1 VHETSFPQNIS
12 DVAFQKSR
20 KCERK
25 RKTYDNFQDKK
36 LYLCARFGRPDMSS
50 IPSIEK
56 RHSAPILLISIGIVT
71 VGLLLFVM
79 NLCFGSVSIPMKEI
93 WAAVF
98 GGESSTYRA
107 IVLDYRLPQA
117 ITALLAGIGLS
128 VSGLLM
134 QTLFC
139 NPLADP
145 SLLGISSGSSLGVA
159 LVILLGTATGLSVNT
174 LALWSTFGVTLAAFL
189 GAFAVLLLILAL
201 SSRLRSMVSLV
212 LVGIM
217 IAYIA
222 GSVTDILKFFS
233 QKEGLHSFVIWGM
246 GSFSNVSKAQLPFF
260 AIAVIAGA
268 VGSFLLFKTLNLLLL
283 GERYAENLGVNIKR
297 SSMLIIL
304 ASGFLTALITA
315 FCGPIAFLG
324 LAVPHIARFLF
335 KSSDHKLL
343 IPATAFIGM
352 DLALF
357 CNLIARLPSFE
368 GNLPINS
375 VTALI
380 GAPIV
385 LWVIFHRQRF
395 SQAQ

>member
-1 VHETSFPQNIS
+1 MNSQI
-12 DVAFQKSR
+12 Q
-20 KCERK
+20 
-25 RKTYDNFQDKK
+25 
-36 LYLCARFGRPDMSS
+36 
-50 IPSIEK
+50 
-56 RHSAPILLISIGIVT
+56 HSKHNKPFALILIGVISIGIV
-71 VGLLLFVM
+71 LFIL
-79 NLCFGSVSIPMKEI
+79 NLRLGSVSISFQDFVDV
-93 WAAVF
+93 VF
-98 GGESSTYRA
+98 KGKDSTYKS
-107 IVLDYRLPQA
+107 IILDYRLPQA

-128 VSGLLM
+128 VAGLLM
-134 QTLFC
+134 QTLFR

-159 LVILLGTATGLSVNT
+159 LVVLLGTASGLSINA
-174 LALWSTFGVTLAAFL
+174 LSLWSTFGITIAAFV

-260 AIAVIAGA
+260 AFAVMAG
-268 VGSFLLFKTLNLLLL
+268 VIGSFLLFKTLNLLLL
-283 GERYAENLGVNIKR
+283 GERYAENLGVNIKM

-324 LAVPHIARFLF
+324 LAVPHIARFLLRT
-335 KSSDHKLL
+335 SDHKVL

-352 DLALF
+352 CLALF
-357 CNLIARLPSFE
+357 CNLISRLPLFE

-385 LWVIFHRQRF
+385 LWVIFHRQKILK
-395 SQAQ
+395 

>member
-1 VHETSFPQNIS
+1 
-12 DVAFQKSR
+12 
-20 KCERK
+20 
-25 RKTYDNFQDKK
+25 
-36 LYLCARFGRPDMSS
+36 
-50 IPSIEK
+50 
-56 RHSAPILLISIGIVT
+56 
-71 VGLLLFVM
+71 
-79 NLCFGSVSIPMKEI
+79 
-93 WAAVF
+93 
-98 GGESSTYRA
+98 
-107 IVLDYRLPQA
+107 LDYRLPQT

-134 QTLFC
+134 QTLFR

-159 LVILLGTATGLSVNT
+159 LVILLGTATGLSVST
-174 LALWSTFGVTLAAFL
+174 LSLWSTFGVTIAAFI

-201 SSRLRSMVSLV
+201 SARLRSMVSLV

-222 GSVTDILKFFS
+222 GSVTDILKFLS

-260 AIAVIAGA
+260 AIAVIMGA
-268 VGSFLLFKTLNLLLL
+268 VASFLLFKNLNLLLL
-283 GERYAENLGVNIKR
+283 GERYAENLGVNIRR

-304 ASGFLTALITA
+304 VSGFLTAIITA

-352 DLALF
+352 DLALL

-395 SQAQ
+395 NHN

>member
-1 VHETSFPQNIS
+1 MRAENQNITLR
-12 DVAFQKSR
+12 QKS
-20 KCERK
+20 
-25 RKTYDNFQDKK
+25 
-36 LYLCARFGRPDMSS
+36 PV
-50 IPSIEK
+50 I
-56 RHSAPILLISIGIVT
+56 LISILIFAVGII
-71 VGLLLFVM
+71 LFVM

-98 GGESSTYRA
+98 GGDDATYRA

-134 QTLFC
+134 QTLFR

-159 LVILLGTATGLSVNT
+159 LVVLLGTASGLSVST
-174 LALWSTFGVTLAAFL
+174 LSLWSTFGVTVAAFV

-260 AIAVIAGA
+260 AITVLVGTI
-268 VGSFLLFKTLNLLLL
+268 GSFLLFKTLNLLLL

-385 LWVIFHRQRF
+385 LWVIFHRQKVLK
-395 SQAQ
+395 

>member
-1 VHETSFPQNIS
+1 MT
-12 DVAFQKSR
+12 
-20 KCERK
+20 
-25 RKTYDNFQDKK
+25 
-36 LYLCARFGRPDMSS
+36 
-50 IPSIEK
+50 
-56 RHSAPILLISIGIVT
+56 RHHPPLVPVSLGIVA
-71 VGLLLFVM
+71 VGIVLFAL
-79 NLCFGSVSIPMKEI
+79 NLRYGSVSIPWKEF
-93 WAAVF
+93 WEAVF
-98 GGESSTYRA
+98 GGDASTYRA
-107 IVLDYRLPQA
+107 IILDYRLPQA

-134 QTLFC
+134 QTLFR

-159 LVILLGTATGLSVNT
+159 LVVLLGTATGLSVST
-174 LALWSTFGVTLAAFL
+174 LALWSTFGVTVAAFL

-222 GSVTDILKFFS
+222 SSVTDILKFFS
-233 QKEGLHSFVIWGM
+233 QKEGLHSFVIWGL

-260 AIAVIAGA
+260 AATVILGVVA
-268 VGSFLLFKTLNLLLL
+268 SFLLFKTLNLLLL

-304 ASGFLTALITA
+304 VSGFLTAIITA

-335 KSSDHKLL
+335 RSSDHKLL
-343 IPATAFIGM
+343 IPATAFLGM

-395 SQAQ
+395 SQN

>member
-1 VHETSFPQNIS
+1 
-12 DVAFQKSR
+12 
-20 KCERK
+20 
-25 RKTYDNFQDKK
+25 
-36 LYLCARFGRPDMSS
+36 MSKPNS
-50 IPSIEK
+50 NLAP
-56 RHSAPILLISIGIVT
+56 RQVTPILLISIGIVA

-98 GGESSTYRA
+98 GGEGSTYRA

-134 QTLFC
+134 QTLFR

-159 LVILLGTATGLSVNT
+159 LVVLLGTATGLSVST
-174 LALWSTFGVTLAAFL
+174 LSLWSTFGVTVAAFV

-260 AIAVIAGA
+260 AITVVVGTVGA
-268 VGSFLLFKTLNLLLL
+268 FLLFKTLNLLLL

-304 ASGFLTALITA
+304 VSGFLTALITA

-343 IPATAFIGM
+343 IPATAFLGM

-385 LWVIFHRQRF
+385 LWVIFHRQKV
-395 SQAQ
+395 QK

>member
-1 VHETSFPQNIS
+1 MTPTSPDI
-12 DVAFQKSR
+12 
-20 KCERK
+20 ER
-25 RKTYDNFQDKK
+25 
-36 LYLCARFGRPDMSS
+36 
-50 IPSIEK
+50 
-56 RHSAPILLISIGIVT
+56 RHTAPILLISIGIIA

-98 GGESSTYRA
+98 GGEGSTYRA

-134 QTLFC
+134 QTLFR

-174 LALWSTFGVTLAAFL
+174 LALWSTFGVTVAAFL
-189 GAFAVLLLILAL
+189 GAFAVLLRILAL

-260 AIAVIAGA
+260 AIAVVGGTIA
-268 VGSFLLFKTLNLLLL
+268 SFLLFKTLNLLLL
-283 GERYAENLGVNIKR
+283 GERYAENLGVNIRR

-335 KSSDHKLL
+335 KNSDHKLL

-395 SQAQ
+395 SQTH

>member
-1 VHETSFPQNIS
+1 MTPSSPEIET
-12 DVAFQKSR
+12 
-20 KCERK
+20 
-25 RKTYDNFQDKK
+25 
-36 LYLCARFGRPDMSS
+36 
-50 IPSIEK
+50 
-56 RHSAPILLISIGIVT
+56 RHTTPILLISIGIVAI
-71 VGLLLFVM
+71 GLLLFVM
-79 NLCFGSVSIPMKEI
+79 NLCLGSVSIPMREI

-98 GGESSTYRA
+98 GGEDSTYRA

-134 QTLFC
+134 QTLFR

-159 LVILLGTATGLSVNT
+159 LVILLGTASGLSINT
-174 LALWSTFGVTLAAFL
+174 LSLWSTFGVTVAAFL
-189 GAFAVLLLILAL
+189 GAFTVLLLILAL

-222 GSVTDILKFFS
+222 GSITDILKFFS

-260 AIAVIAGA
+260 AIAVLVGSI
-268 VGSFLLFKTLNLLLL
+268 GSFLLFKTLNLLLL
-283 GERYAENLGVNIKR
+283 GERYAENLGVNIRR
-297 SSMLIIL
+297 SSILIIL

-385 LWVIFHRQRF
+385 LWVIFHRQKVLR
-395 SQAQ
+395 

>member
-1 VHETSFPQNIS
+1 
-12 DVAFQKSR
+12 
-20 KCERK
+20 
-25 RKTYDNFQDKK
+25 
-36 LYLCARFGRPDMSS
+36 
-50 IPSIEK
+50 
-56 RHSAPILLISIGIVT
+56 
-71 VGLLLFVM
+71 
-79 NLCFGSVSIPMKEI
+79 
-93 WAAVF
+93 
-98 GGESSTYRA
+98 
-107 IVLDYRLPQA
+107 
-117 ITALLAGIGLS
+117 
-128 VSGLLM
+128 
-134 QTLFC
+134 
-139 NPLADP
+139 
-145 SLLGISSGSSLGVA
+145 
-159 LVILLGTATGLSVNT
+159 LGTATGLSVST
-174 LALWSTFGVTLAAFL
+174 LTLWSTFGITVAAFV
-189 GAFAVLLLILAL
+189 GAFAVLLLLLAL

-222 GSVTDILKFFS
+222 GSITDILKFFS
-233 QKEGLHSFVIWGM
+233 QKEGLHSIVIWGM

-260 AIAVIAGA
+260 AIAVLAGA
-268 VGSFLLFKTLNLLLL
+268 IGSFLLFKTLNLLLL

-385 LWVIFHRQRF
+385 LWVIFHRQKVMR
-395 SQAQ
+395 

>member
-1 VHETSFPQNIS
+1 MTPSSPEIET
-12 DVAFQKSR
+12 
-20 KCERK
+20 
-25 RKTYDNFQDKK
+25 
-36 LYLCARFGRPDMSS
+36 
-50 IPSIEK
+50 
-56 RHSAPILLISIGIVT
+56 RHTTPILLISIGIVAI
-71 VGLLLFVM
+71 GLLLFVM
-79 NLCFGSVSIPMKEI
+79 NLCLGSVSIPMREI

-98 GGESSTYRA
+98 GGEDSTYRA

-134 QTLFC
+134 QTLFR

-159 LVILLGTATGLSVNT
+159 LVILLGTASGLSINT
-174 LALWSTFGVTLAAFL
+174 LSLWSTFGVTVAAFL

-222 GSVTDILKFFS
+222 GSITDILKFFS

-260 AIAVIAGA
+260 AIAVLVGSI
-268 VGSFLLFKTLNLLLL
+268 GSFLLFKTLNLLLL
-283 GERYAENLGVNIKR
+283 GERYAENLGVNIRR
-297 SSMLIIL
+297 SSILIIL

-385 LWVIFHRQRF
+385 LWVIFHRQKVLR
-395 SQAQ
+395 

>member
-1 VHETSFPQNIS
+1 MTAEASHL
-12 DVAFQKSR
+12 A
-20 KCERK
+20 RK
-25 RKTYDNFQDKK
+25 R
-36 LYLCARFGRPDMSS
+36 S
-50 IPSIEK
+50 
-56 RHSAPILLISIGIVT
+56 PILLISFGILVVGIG
-71 VGLLLFVM
+71 LFAL
-79 NLCFGSVSIPMKEI
+79 NLRYGSVSIPWNEF
-93 WAAVF
+93 WDALL
-98 GGESSTYRA
+98 GNEGSTYRA
-107 IVLDYRLPQA
+107 IILDYRLPQA

-134 QTLFC
+134 QTLFR

-159 LVILLGTATGLSVNT
+159 LVVLLGTATGLSVNT
-174 LALWSTFGVTLAAFL
+174 LALWSTFGVTVAAFM

-201 SSRLRSMVSLV
+201 SSRLKSMVSLV

-260 AIAVIAGA
+260 ATTVIIGA
-268 VGSFLLFKTLNLLLL
+268 IGAFLLFKTLNLLLL
-283 GERYAENLGVNIKR
+283 GERYAENLGVNIRR
-297 SSMLIIL
+297 SSMLIISV
-304 ASGFLTALITA
+304 SGFLTAIITA

-335 KSSDHKLL
+335 QTSDHKLL
-343 IPATAFIGM
+343 IPATAFLGM

-368 GNLPINS
+368 GNLPVNS

-395 SQAQ
+395 SQK

>member
-1 VHETSFPQNIS
+1 MTPANPNIEL
-12 DVAFQKSR
+12 R
-20 KCERK
+20 R
-25 RKTYDNFQDKK
+25 T
-36 LYLCARFGRPDMSS
+36 
-50 IPSIEK
+50 
-56 RHSAPILLISIGIVT
+56 APILLISIGIVA

-93 WAAVF
+93 WAAVI
-98 GGESSTYRA
+98 GGDDSTYRA
-107 IVLDYRLPQA
+107 IVMDYRLPQA

-134 QTLFC
+134 QTLFR

-159 LVILLGTATGLSVNT
+159 LVVLLGTATGLSVST
-174 LALWSTFGVTLAAFL
+174 MSLWSTFGVTIAAFV

-260 AIAVIAGA
+260 AIAVVAGTI
-268 VGSFLLFKTLNLLLL
+268 GSFLLFKTLNLLLL
-283 GERYAENLGVNIKR
+283 GERYAENLGVNIRR

-343 IPATAFIGM
+343 IPATAFLGM

-395 SQAQ
+395 SQSQ

>member
-1 VHETSFPQNIS
+1 MRAENQNITLR
-12 DVAFQKSR
+12 QKS
-20 KCERK
+20 
-25 RKTYDNFQDKK
+25 
-36 LYLCARFGRPDMSS
+36 PV
-50 IPSIEK
+50 I
-56 RHSAPILLISIGIVT
+56 LISILIFAVGII
-71 VGLLLFVM
+71 LFVM

-98 GGESSTYRA
+98 GGDDATYRA

-134 QTLFC
+134 QTLFR

-159 LVILLGTATGLSVNT
+159 LVVLLSTATGLSVNT
-174 LALWSTFGVTLAAFL
+174 LSLWSTFGVTVAAFV

-260 AIAVIAGA
+260 AITVLVGTI
-268 VGSFLLFKTLNLLLL
+268 GSFLLFKTLNLLLL
-283 GERYAENLGVNIKR
+283 GELYAENLGVNIKR

-335 KSSDHKLL
+335 KSSDHKVL

-385 LWVIFHRQRF
+385 LWVIFHRQKVLK
-395 SQAQ
+395 

>member
-1 VHETSFPQNIS
+1 
-12 DVAFQKSR
+12 
-20 KCERK
+20 
-25 RKTYDNFQDKK
+25 
-36 LYLCARFGRPDMSS
+36 M
-50 IPSIEK
+50 
-56 RHSAPILLISIGIVT
+56 
-71 VGLLLFVM
+71 LFVM

-93 WAAVF
+93 GAAVF
-98 GGESSTYRA
+98 GGEGSTYRA
-107 IVLDYRLPQA
+107 IILDYRLPQA
-117 ITALLAGIGLS
+117 ITALLVGIGLS

-134 QTLFC
+134 QTLFR

-174 LALWSTFGVTLAAFL
+174 LSLWSTFGVTVAAFV

-260 AIAVIAGA
+260 AIAVVAGA
-268 VGSFLLFKTLNLLLL
+268 VASFLLFKTLNLLLL
-283 GERYAENLGVNIKR
+283 GERYAENLGVNIRR

-343 IPATAFIGM
+343 IPASAFIGM

-385 LWVIFHRQRF
+385 LWVIFHRQKVLK
-395 SQAQ
+395 

>member
-1 VHETSFPQNIS
+1 MTHSNPSTASR
-12 DVAFQKSR
+12 QK
-20 KCERK
+20 
-25 RKTYDNFQDKK
+25 
-36 LYLCARFGRPDMSS
+36 
-50 IPSIEK
+50 
-56 RHSAPILLISIGIVT
+56 HVWPITIGIFILGVI
-71 VGLLLFVM
+71 LFLM
-79 NLCFGSVSIPMKEI
+79 NLRYGSVSIPMRDFWE
-93 WAAVF
+93 AMF
-98 GGESSTYRA
+98 HGESSTYRA
-107 IVLDYRLPQA
+107 IILDYRLPQA

-134 QTLFC
+134 QTLFR

-174 LALWSTFGVTLAAFL
+174 LSLWSTFGVTVAAFV

-201 SSRLRSMVSLV
+201 SSRLKSMVSLV

-246 GSFSNVSKAQLPFF
+246 GSFSNVSKIQLPFF
-260 AIAVIAGA
+260 AIAVL
-268 VGSFLLFKTLNLLLL
+268 VGSICSFLLFKTLNLLLL

-335 KSSDHKLL
+335 RSSDHKLL
-343 IPATAFIGM
+343 IPATAFLGM

-395 SQAQ
+395 SQK

>member
-1 VHETSFPQNIS
+1 MSAENPNITLR
-12 DVAFQKSR
+12 QKS
-20 KCERK
+20 
-25 RKTYDNFQDKK
+25 
-36 LYLCARFGRPDMSS
+36 
-50 IPSIEK
+50 
-56 RHSAPILLISIGIVT
+56 PILLISILIFAVGIV
-71 VGLLLFVM
+71 LFAM

-93 WAAVF
+93 WAAIF

-107 IVLDYRLPQA
+107 IVMDYRLPQA

-134 QTLFC
+134 QTLFR

-159 LVILLGTATGLSVNT
+159 LVVLLGTATGLSVST
-174 LALWSTFGVTLAAFL
+174 LTLWSTFGITVAAFV

-222 GSVTDILKFFS
+222 GSITDILKFFS

-260 AIAVIAGA
+260 AIAVLAGA
-268 VGSFLLFKTLNLLLL
+268 IGSFLLFKTLNLLLL

-385 LWVIFHRQRF
+385 LWVIFHRQRLNK
-395 SQAQ
+395 

>member
-1 VHETSFPQNIS
+1 MTPASPDI
-12 DVAFQKSR
+12 
-20 KCERK
+20 ER
-25 RKTYDNFQDKK
+25 RRT
-36 LYLCARFGRPDMSS
+36 
-50 IPSIEK
+50 
-56 RHSAPILLISIGIVT
+56 APILLISLGIVA

-93 WAAVF
+93 WAAIF
-98 GGESSTYRA
+98 GGDDATYRA

-134 QTLFC
+134 QTLFR

-159 LVILLGTATGLSVNT
+159 LVVLLGTATGLSVST
-174 LALWSTFGVTLAAFL
+174 LSLWSTFGITIAAFV

-260 AIAVIAGA
+260 AIAVVGGA
-268 VGSFLLFKTLNLLLL
+268 VASFLLFKTLNLLLL
-283 GERYAENLGVNIKR
+283 GERYAENLGVNIRR

-395 SQAQ
+395 SQS

>member
-1 VHETSFPQNIS
+1 MENRQVIYRSKPPIALISFAI
-12 DVAFQKSR
+12 V
-20 KCERK
+20 
-25 RKTYDNFQDKK
+25 
-36 LYLCARFGRPDMSS
+36 
-50 IPSIEK
+50 
-56 RHSAPILLISIGIVT
+56 SIGIV
-71 VGLLLFVM
+71 LFAL
-79 NLCFGSVSIPMKEI
+79 NLMIGSVAIPFEEFKKAIFGSDE
-93 WAAVF
+93 
-98 GGESSTYRA
+98 STYSA
-107 IVLDYRLPQA
+107 IILDYRLPQA
-117 ITALLAGIGLS
+117 VTALLAGIGLS

-134 QTLFC
+134 QTLFR

-159 LVILLGTATGLSVNT
+159 LVVLLGTATGLSFST
-174 LALWSTFGVTLAAFL
+174 LTLWSTFGITLAAFL

-201 SSRLRSMVSLV
+201 SARLRSMVSLV

-233 QKEGLHSFVIWGM
+233 QKEGLHSFIIWGL
-246 GSFSNVSKAQLPFF
+246 GSFSNVGKVQLPFF
-260 AIAVIAGA
+260 AIAVVIGTVGA
-268 VGSFLLFKTLNLLLL
+268 FLLFKTLNLLLL
-283 GERYAENLGVNIKR
+283 GERYAENLGVNIRR

-304 ASGFLTALITA
+304 VSGFLTGLITA

-335 KSSDHKLL
+335 CSSDHKLL

-375 VTALI
+375 VTALV

-385 LWVIFHRQRF
+385 LWVIFHRQRVLK
-395 SQAQ
+395 

>member
-1 VHETSFPQNIS
+1 MENQQVIYRSKPPIALISFAI
-12 DVAFQKSR
+12 V
-20 KCERK
+20 
-25 RKTYDNFQDKK
+25 
-36 LYLCARFGRPDMSS
+36 
-50 IPSIEK
+50 
-56 RHSAPILLISIGIVT
+56 SIGIV
-71 VGLLLFVM
+71 LFAL
-79 NLCFGSVSIPMKEI
+79 NLMIGSVAIPFEEFKKAIFGSDE
-93 WAAVF
+93 
-98 GGESSTYRA
+98 STYSA
-107 IVLDYRLPQA
+107 IILDYRLPQA
-117 ITALLAGIGLS
+117 VTALLAGIGLS

-134 QTLFC
+134 QTLFR

-159 LVILLGTATGLSVNT
+159 LVVLLGTATGLSFST
-174 LALWSTFGVTLAAFL
+174 LTLWSTFGITLAAFL

-201 SSRLRSMVSLV
+201 SARLRSMVSLV

-233 QKEGLHSFVIWGM
+233 QKEGLHSFIIWGL
-246 GSFSNVSKAQLPFF
+246 GSFSNVGKAQLPFF
-260 AIAVIAGA
+260 AIAVVIGTVGA
-268 VGSFLLFKTLNLLLL
+268 FLLFKTLNLLLL

-304 ASGFLTALITA
+304 VSGFLTALITA

-335 KSSDHKLL
+335 RSSDHKLL

-375 VTALI
+375 VTALV

-385 LWVIFHRQRF
+385 LWVIFHRQRVLK
-395 SQAQ
+395 

>member
-1 VHETSFPQNIS
+1 MASNNADIELR
-12 DVAFQKSR
+12 R
-20 KCERK
+20 K
-25 RKTYDNFQDKK
+25 
-36 LYLCARFGRPDMSS
+36 
-50 IPSIEK
+50 
-56 RHSAPILLISIGIVT
+56 APVLLISLGIVA

-79 NLCFGSVSIPMKEI
+79 NLCFGSVSIPMREI
-93 WAAVF
+93 WAAVV
-98 GGESSTYRA
+98 GGEGSTYHA
-107 IVLDYRLPQA
+107 IVMEYRLPQA
-117 ITALLAGIGLS
+117 VTALLAGIGLS

-134 QTLFC
+134 QTLFR

-159 LVILLGTATGLSVNT
+159 LVVLLGTATGLSFST
-174 LALWSTFGVTLAAFL
+174 LSLWSTFGVTIAAFA

-246 GSFSNVSKAQLPFF
+246 GSFSNVSKSQLPFF
-260 AIAVIAGA
+260 AVTILIGVVGA
-268 VGSFLLFKTLNLLLL
+268 FLLFKTLNLLLL
-283 GERYAENLGVNIKR
+283 GERYAENLGVNIRR

-385 LWVIFHRQRF
+385 LWVIFHRQKVLK
-395 SQAQ
+395 

>member
-1 VHETSFPQNIS
+1 MAPNNADITLR
-12 DVAFQKSR
+12 R
-20 KCERK
+20 K
-25 RKTYDNFQDKK
+25 
-36 LYLCARFGRPDMSS
+36 
-50 IPSIEK
+50 
-56 RHSAPILLISIGIVT
+56 APVLLISIGIVA

-79 NLCFGSVSIPMKEI
+79 NLCFGSVSIPMREI
-93 WAAVF
+93 WAAAV
-98 GGESSTYRA
+98 GGEGSTYHA
-107 IVLDYRLPQA
+107 IVMEYRLPQA
-117 ITALLAGIGLS
+117 VTALLAGIGLS

-134 QTLFC
+134 QTLFR

-159 LVILLGTATGLSVNT
+159 LVVLLGTATGLSFST
-174 LALWSTFGVTLAAFL
+174 LSLWSTFGVTIAAFA

-246 GSFSNVSKAQLPFF
+246 GSFSNVSKSQLPFF
-260 AIAVIAGA
+260 AVTILIGVVGA
-268 VGSFLLFKTLNLLLL
+268 FLLFKTLNLLLL
-283 GERYAENLGVNIKR
+283 GERYAENLGVNIRR

-385 LWVIFHRQRF
+385 LWVIFHRQKVLK
-395 SQAQ
+395 

>member
-1 VHETSFPQNIS
+1 MQSENQNM
-12 DVAFQKSR
+12 
-20 KCERK
+20 
-25 RKTYDNFQDKK
+25 
-36 LYLCARFGRPDMSS
+36 ARLQRP
-50 IPSIEK
+50 
-56 RHSAPILLISIGIVT
+56 PIILISLFIFVLGIV
-71 VGLLLFVM
+71 LFAM
-79 NLCFGSVSIPMKEI
+79 NLRYGSVSVPMKDFIDALSGNENT
-93 WAAVF
+93 
-98 GGESSTYRA
+98 TYRA
-107 IVLDYRLPQA
+107 IILDYRLPQA

-134 QTLFC
+134 QTLFR

-145 SLLGISSGSSLGVA
+145 SLLGISSGASLGVA
-159 LVILLGTATGLSVNT
+159 LVVLVAGSFGGIAVSTLS
-174 LALWSTFGVTLAAFL
+174 LWSTFGVALAAFV
-189 GAFAVLLLILAL
+189 GAFLVLLLILAL

-222 GSVTDILKFFS
+222 GSITDILKFFS

-260 AIAVIAGA
+260 AITVVAGTIGA
-268 VGSFLLFKTLNLLLL
+268 FLLFKTLNLLLL
-283 GERYAENLGVNIKR
+283 GERYAENLGVNIRR

-304 ASGFLTALITA
+304 VSGFLTAIITA

-335 KSSDHKLL
+335 RSSDHKLL
-343 IPATAFIGM
+343 IPATAFLGM

-385 LWVIFHRQRF
+385 LWVIFHRQKVLK
-395 SQAQ
+395 

>member
-1 VHETSFPQNIS
+1 
-12 DVAFQKSR
+12 
-20 KCERK
+20 
-25 RKTYDNFQDKK
+25 
-36 LYLCARFGRPDMSS
+36 
-50 IPSIEK
+50 
-56 RHSAPILLISIGIVT
+56 
-71 VGLLLFVM
+71 
-79 NLCFGSVSIPMKEI
+79 
-93 WAAVF
+93 
-98 GGESSTYRA
+98 
-107 IVLDYRLPQA
+107 
-117 ITALLAGIGLS
+117 
-128 VSGLLM
+128 M
-134 QTLFC
+134 QTLFR

-145 SLLGISSGSSLGVA
+145 SLLGISSGASLGVA
-159 LVILLGTATGLSVNT
+159 FVVLLGTATGLSVST
-174 LALWSTFGVTLAAFL
+174 LSLWSTFGVTIAAFL

-233 QKEGLHSFVIWGM
+233 QKEGLHSFVIWGL

-260 AIAVIAGA
+260 AIAVA
-268 VGSFLLFKTLNLLLL
+268 VGSIGSFLLFKTLNLLLL
-283 GERYAENLGVNIKR
+283 GERYAENLGVNIRR

-335 KSSDHKLL
+335 RSSDHKLL
-343 IPATAFIGM
+343 IPATAFLGM

-395 SQAQ
+395 SQTH

>member
-1 VHETSFPQNIS
+1 MRAENQNITLR
-12 DVAFQKSR
+12 QKS
-20 KCERK
+20 
-25 RKTYDNFQDKK
+25 
-36 LYLCARFGRPDMSS
+36 PV
-50 IPSIEK
+50 I
-56 RHSAPILLISIGIVT
+56 LISILIFAVGII
-71 VGLLLFVM
+71 LFVM

-98 GGESSTYRA
+98 GGDDATYRA

-134 QTLFC
+134 QTLFR

-159 LVILLGTATGLSVNT
+159 LVVLLGTASGLSVST
-174 LALWSTFGVTLAAFL
+174 LSLWSTFGVTVAAFV

-260 AIAVIAGA
+260 AIAVA
-268 VGSFLLFKTLNLLLL
+268 VGTIGSFLLFKTLNLLLL

-385 LWVIFHRQRF
+385 LWVIFHRQKVLK
-395 SQAQ
+395 

>member
-1 VHETSFPQNIS
+1 MTS
-12 DVAFQKSR
+12 DTDHTLR
-20 KCERK
+20 
-25 RKTYDNFQDKK
+25 RKTPPIA
-36 LYLCARFGRPDMSS
+36 LVS
-50 IPSIEK
+50 I
-56 RHSAPILLISIGIVT
+56 AILAVGIV
-71 VGLLLFVM
+71 LFVL
-79 NLCFGSVSIPMKEI
+79 NLRYGSVSIPWNEF
-93 WAAVF
+93 WDALLH
-98 GGESSTYRA
+98 GDTSTYRA
-107 IVLDYRLPQA
+107 IILDYRLPQA

-134 QTLFC
+134 QTLFR

-145 SLLGISSGSSLGVA
+145 SLLGISSGASLGVA
-159 LVILLGTATGLSVNT
+159 FVVLLGTATGLSVST
-174 LALWSTFGVTLAAFL
+174 LSLWSTFGVTIAAFL

-260 AIAVIAGA
+260 AIAVVVGTI
-268 VGSFLLFKTLNLLLL
+268 GSFLLFKTLNLLLL
-283 GERYAENLGVNIKR
+283 GERYAENLGVNIRR

-335 KSSDHKLL
+335 RSSDHKLL
-343 IPATAFIGM
+343 IPATAFLGM

-385 LWVIFHRQRF
+385 LWVIFHRQKV
-395 SQAQ
+395 SHIQ

>member
-1 VHETSFPQNIS
+1 MTPASPDI
-12 DVAFQKSR
+12 
-20 KCERK
+20 ERHQ
-25 RKTYDNFQDKK
+25 T
-36 LYLCARFGRPDMSS
+36 
-50 IPSIEK
+50 
-56 RHSAPILLISIGIVT
+56 APILLISIGIVA

-98 GGESSTYRA
+98 GGEEATYRA

-134 QTLFC
+134 QTLFR

-159 LVILLGTATGLSVNT
+159 LVVLLGTATGLSVST
-174 LALWSTFGVTLAAFL
+174 LSLWSTFGVTVAAFV

-260 AIAVIAGA
+260 AIAVLAGA
-268 VGSFLLFKTLNLLLL
+268 IVSFLLFKTLNLLLL

-395 SQAQ
+395 SQSQ

>member
-1 VHETSFPQNIS
+1 MTAEATHIT
-12 DVAFQKSR
+12 
-20 KCERK
+20 RK
-25 RKTYDNFQDKK
+25 R
-36 LYLCARFGRPDMSS
+36 P
-50 IPSIEK
+50 
-56 RHSAPILLISIGIVT
+56 PIALISIGIIA
-71 VGLLLFVM
+71 VGILLFAL
-79 NLCFGSVSIPMKEI
+79 NLRYGSVAIPWKEF
-93 WAAVF
+93 WNALF
-98 GGESSTYRA
+98 GGDTSTYRSI
-107 IVLDYRLPQA
+107 IVEYRLPQA

-134 QTLFC
+134 QTLFR

-159 LVILLGTATGLSVNT
+159 FVVLLAGSFGGISVST
-174 LALWSTFGVTLAAFL
+174 MSLWSTFGVTIAAFL

-201 SSRLRSMVSLV
+201 SSRLKSMVSLV

-233 QKEGLHSFVIWGM
+233 QKEGLHSFVIWGL
-246 GSFSNVSKAQLPFF
+246 GSFSNVSMAQMSFF
-260 AIAVIAGA
+260 AIAVAIGTIA
-268 VGSFLLFKTLNLLLL
+268 SFLLFKTLNLLLL

-304 ASGFLTALITA
+304 VSGFLTALITA

-343 IPATAFIGM
+343 IPATAFLGM

-385 LWVIFHRQRF
+385 LWVIFHRQRYTKTL
-395 SQAQ
+395 

>member
-1 VHETSFPQNIS
+1 MPLS
-12 DVAFQKSR
+12 
-20 KCERK
+20 
-25 RKTYDNFQDKK
+25 
-36 LYLCARFGRPDMSS
+36 PD
-50 IPSIEK
+50 IE
-56 RHSAPILLISIGIVT
+56 HQQTAPILLISIGIVA

-93 WAAVF
+93 GAAVF
-98 GGESSTYRA
+98 GGNDATYRA

-134 QTLFC
+134 QTLFR

-159 LVILLGTATGLSVNT
+159 LVVLLGTATGLSVNT
-174 LALWSTFGVTLAAFL
+174 LSMWSTFGVTVAAFI

-260 AIAVIAGA
+260 AIAVLVGSIA
-268 VGSFLLFKTLNLLLL
+268 SFLLFKTLNLLLL
-283 GERYAENLGVNIKR
+283 GERYAENLGVNIRR
-297 SSMLIIL
+297 SGMLIIL

-357 CNLIARLPSFE
+357 CNLIARLPFFE
-368 GNLPINS
+368 NNLPINS

-385 LWVIFHRQRF
+385 LWVIFHRQKVLK
-395 SQAQ
+395 

>member
-1 VHETSFPQNIS
+1 MPTENRNI
-12 DVAFQKSR
+12 
-20 KCERK
+20 
-25 RKTYDNFQDKK
+25 TYRQT
-36 LYLCARFGRPDMSS
+36 
-50 IPSIEK
+50 
-56 RHSAPILLISIGIVT
+56 APILLISIGIVA

-134 QTLFC
+134 QTLFR

-145 SLLGISSGSSLGVA
+145 SLLGLSSGSSLGVA
-159 LVILLGTATGLSVNT
+159 LVILLGTVTGLSVNT
-174 LALWSTFGVTLAAFL
+174 LSLWSTFGVTVAAFV

-260 AIAVIAGA
+260 AIAVVAGA
-268 VGSFLLFKTLNLLLL
+268 VASFLLFKTLNLLLL
-283 GERYAENLGVNIKR
+283 GERYAENLGVNIRR

-304 ASGFLTALITA
+304 VSGFLTALITA

-385 LWVIFHRQRF
+385 LWVIFHRQKVLK
-395 SQAQ
+395 

>member
-1 VHETSFPQNIS
+1 MPMPIENPNI
-12 DVAFQKSR
+12 AYRQ
-20 KCERK
+20 
-25 RKTYDNFQDKK
+25 T
-36 LYLCARFGRPDMSS
+36 P
-50 IPSIEK
+50 
-56 RHSAPILLISIGIVT
+56 PILLISIGIVT
-71 VGLLLFVM
+71 IGLLLFVM

-98 GGESSTYRA
+98 GGDTSTYRT
-107 IVLDYRLPQA
+107 IILDYRLPQA

-134 QTLFC
+134 QTLFR

-159 LVILLGTATGLSVNT
+159 LVMLLGTATGLSVST
-174 LALWSTFGVTLAAFL
+174 LALWSTFGVTVAAFL

-222 GSVTDILKFFS
+222 SSVTDILKFFS
-233 QKEGLHSFVIWGM
+233 QKEGLHSFVIWGL
-246 GSFSNVSKAQLPFF
+246 GSFSNVSRAQLPFF
-260 AIAVIAGA
+260 AATVIIGVVA
-268 VGSFLLFKTLNLLLL
+268 SFLLFKTLNLLLL

-304 ASGFLTALITA
+304 VSGFLTAIITA

-335 KSSDHKLL
+335 RSSDHKLL
-343 IPATAFIGM
+343 IPATAFLGM

-395 SQAQ
+395 SQN

>member
-1 VHETSFPQNIS
+1 MATETVIRR
-12 DVAFQKSR
+12 SR
-20 KCERK
+20 
-25 RKTYDNFQDKK
+25 Q
-36 LYLCARFGRPDMSS
+36 
-50 IPSIEK
+50 
-56 RHSAPILLISIGIVT
+56 PIALISIAIIA
-71 VGLLLFVM
+71 VGLVLFAL
-79 NLCFGSVSIPMKEI
+79 NLMIGSVSIPFEEFRK
-93 WAAVF
+93 AVF
-98 GGESSTYRA
+98 GGNESTYRA
-107 IVLDYRLPQA
+107 IILDYRLPQA

-134 QTLFC
+134 QTLFR

-159 LVILLGTATGLSVNT
+159 LVVLLGTATGLSFST
-174 LALWSTFGVTLAAFL
+174 LSLWSTFGITVAAFL
-189 GAFAVLLLILAL
+189 GSFAVLLLILAL
-201 SSRLRSMVSLV
+201 SAKLRSMVSLV

-233 QKEGLHSFVIWGM
+233 QKEGLHSFIIWGM
-246 GSFSNVSKAQLPFF
+246 GSFSNVGKSQLPFF
-260 AIAVIAGA
+260 AVSVVIGTVGA
-268 VGSFLLFKTLNLLLL
+268 FLLFKTLNLLLL
-283 GERYAENLGVNIKR
+283 GERYAENLGVNLKR

-304 ASGFLTALITA
+304 VSGFLTALITA

-385 LWVIFHRQRF
+385 LWVIFHRQKVLK
-395 SQAQ
+395 

>member
-1 VHETSFPQNIS
+1 MTPIS
-12 DVAFQKSR
+12 
-20 KCERK
+20 
-25 RKTYDNFQDKK
+25 
-36 LYLCARFGRPDMSS
+36 PD
-50 IPSIEK
+50 IEH
-56 RHSAPILLISIGIVT
+56 RHTAPILLISIGIIA

-93 WAAVF
+93 WVAVF
-98 GGESSTYRA
+98 GGNDSTYRA
-107 IVLDYRLPQA
+107 IVMDYRLPQA

-134 QTLFC
+134 QTLFR

-159 LVILLGTATGLSVNT
+159 LVVLLGTATGLSVST
-174 LALWSTFGVTLAAFL
+174 LSLWSTFGITIAAFV

-233 QKEGLHSFVIWGM
+233 QKEWLHSFVIWGM

-260 AIAVIAGA
+260 AITVVAGA
-268 VGSFLLFKTLNLLLL
+268 IGAFLLFKTLNLLLL
-283 GERYAENLGVNIKR
+283 GERYAENLGVNIHR

-304 ASGFLTALITA
+304 VSGFLTAIITA

-335 KSSDHKLL
+335 RSSDHKLL
-343 IPATAFIGM
+343 IPATAFLGM

-385 LWVIFHRQRF
+385 LWVIFHRQKVLK
-395 SQAQ
+395 